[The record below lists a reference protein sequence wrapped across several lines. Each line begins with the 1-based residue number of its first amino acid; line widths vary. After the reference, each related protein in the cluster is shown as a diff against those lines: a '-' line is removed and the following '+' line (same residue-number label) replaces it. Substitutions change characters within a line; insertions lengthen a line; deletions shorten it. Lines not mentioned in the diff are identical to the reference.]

1 MSPFL
6 AEMDPDLPHRVLA
19 ACLAVH
25 KHAGPGLL
33 REAYEECLA
42 IELTELEVPFARG
55 APLGF
60 WYRGKRVE
68 MAARLDFVVEESLL
82 VQVLSREE
90 VRPADLARLE
100 TLLRL
105 GGLRS
110 GMLVNFNVPA
120 LRKGVHRVTLKRRNE
135 DAGDE

>member
-1 MSPFL
+1 MNF

-25 KHAGPGLL
+25 GHVGPGLS

-42 IELTELEVPFARG
+42 IELREMEVPFARG

-60 WYRGKRVE
+60 VYRGKRVE
-68 MAARLDFVVEESLL
+68 MAARLDFLVEEALL
-82 VQVLSREE
+82 VQVLAQDD
-90 VRPADLARLE
+90 VQAADLARME

-120 LRKGVHRVTLKRRNE
+120 LRKGVHRVTLKRRRE
-135 DAGDE
+135 DGVGDE

>member
-1 MSPFL
+1 
-6 AEMDPDLPHRVLA
+6 MDPDLPHRVLA

-25 KHAGPGLL
+25 KHAGPGLS

-42 IELTELEVPFARG
+42 IELGELEVPFVRG

-68 MAARLDFVVEESLL
+68 LAARLDFLVEDSLL
-82 VQVLSREE
+82 VQVLSQEE
-90 VRPADLARLE
+90 VSPLDLARLE

-105 GGLRS
+105 SGLRS

-120 LRKGVHRVTLKRRNE
+120 LRKGVHRITLKRRSE
-135 DAGDE
+135 GDGDE